1 MRRPT
6 HPQRLSQ
13 APVPGSPDASDTR
26 AQRHGSVKG
35 STEGRDGHVTPSRH
49 HVFDLKAFLESGGAT
64 GRVAQHRT
72 GDVIYTQGEPCDA
85 VFYVQRGG
93 VKLKVLS
100 HTGKEAIVAMLEPG
114 DFFGEGALTG
124 QPLRMATAV
133 AMGPTTILVIEKQ
146 QMTRLLHE
154 QHDLSD
160 RFLVH
165 VLARNVR
172 IEADLVDHLFNSS
185 EKRLARILLLLARYG
200 KHDGPHRVIP
210 KLSQETLAEMVGTTR
225 SRVNLFM
232 NKFKK
237 LGYIEYNGG
246 LKVNDSLLTIVLHD

>member
-1 MRRPT
+1 VKRPT
-6 HPQRLSQ
+6 REHAERVKPAKPQL
-13 APVPGSPDASDTR
+13 
-26 AQRHGSVKG
+26 
-35 STEGRDGHVTPSRH
+35 
-49 HVFDLKAFLESGGAT
+49 FDLKAFLESGGTT
-64 GRVAQHRT
+64 GRVAEHRT

-85 VFYVQRGG
+85 IFYVQNGG
-93 VKLKVLS
+93 VKLEVLS
-100 HTGKEAIVAMLEPG
+100 HAGKEAIVAMLEPG

-124 QPLRMATAV
+124 QPVRMATAV
-133 AMGPTTILVIEKQ
+133 AMGPTSVLVIEKQ
-146 QMTRLLHE
+146 QMVRLLHE

-246 LKVNDSLLTIVLHD
+246 LKINDSLLTIVLHD

>member
-1 MRRPT
+1 MSRPSRPHRRS
-6 HPQRLSQ
+6 RVN
-13 APVPGSPDASDTR
+13 APGSPDASDARLTR
-26 AQRHGSVKG
+26 
-35 STEGRDGHVTPSRH
+35 STPHA
-49 HVFDLKAFLESGGAT
+49 FDLATFLESGGSA
-64 GRVAQHRT
+64 GRVVQHRA
-72 GDVIYTQGEPCDA
+72 GDVVYAQGDPCDA
-85 VFYVQRGG
+85 VFYVQQGG
-93 VKLKVLS
+93 VKLEVLS
-100 HTGKEAIVAMLEPG
+100 HAGKEAIVAMLGPG

-124 QPLRMATAV
+124 QPVRMSTAV
-133 AMGPTTILVIEKQ
+133 AMGPATILVIEKQ
-146 QMTRLLHE
+146 QMSRLLHE
-154 QHDLSD
+154 QHELSD

-246 LKVNDSLLTIVLHD
+246 LRVNDSLLTIVLHD